1 MTVTQFVGLNIDQV
15 LDQVRS
21 LGLTIGT
28 VSYFPNDEYAEGIVI
43 WQSISQ
49 GEEVEVGTVIN
60 FQVSEGPGPQ
70 PSADPSPDVTDPVV
84 EPTEDV
90 NAPAGT
96 AMVEVDLSPYDGIV
110 TVRIEVGDRTVFD
123 NAVNAAV
130 ESITSPVTGSGTEM
144 VYIYINDQL
153 MRSYPLTFTS

>member
-1 MTVTQFVGLNIDQV
+1 M
-15 LDQVRS
+15 
-21 LGLTIGT
+21 
-28 VSYFPNDEYAEGIVI
+28 
-43 WQSISQ
+43 
-49 GEEVEVGTVIN
+49 
-60 FQVSEGPGPQ
+60 
-70 PSADPSPDVTDPVV
+70 TDPVV
-84 EPTEDV
+84 EPTEGV

-130 ESITSPVTGSGTEM
+130 ESITRSVTGSGTEM